1 MRDLRRL
8 RRSDRERQREFSEL
22 LERKRESRLSELSQ
36 IVSLLLEKKPET
48 EFLLLF
54 PLRSSY
60 LSGDY
65 GILVTAYDRELYLD
79 LSEEEAFLPVPEL
92 REQIEEDLSAFPSG
106 EEREKRRLLGAEL
119 YEAEL
124 ERFFSELC
132 TELGERLLAEGRR
145 IFFGFGI
152 YMERVDS
159 LFSSGE
165 ASLSKEGEA
174 FPEESSPG
182 PLQGDSEEALFY
194 PGGRAPGGEDG
205 RAGRERQ
212 IF

>member
-1 MRDLRRL
+1 MRDL
-8 RRSDRERQREFSEL
+8 RRSDRERRREFSEL
-22 LERKRESRLSELSQ
+22 LKRKRESRISELSQ

-48 EFLLLF
+48 EFLLLS

-92 REQIEEDLSAFPSG
+92 REQTEEDLSAFPPG
-106 EEREKRRLLGAEL
+106 GEREKRRLLGAEL

-132 TELGERLLAEGRR
+132 AELGERLLAEGRR

-152 YMERVDS
+152 YMERVDP
-159 LFSSGE
+159 LFSAGE
-165 ASLSKEGEA
+165 ASLSQEGEA

-194 PGGRAPGGEDG
+194 PGGRVPGGEDG
-205 RAGRERQ
+205 RVGRERQ

>member
-1 MRDLRRL
+1 MRDL
-8 RRSDRERQREFSEL
+8 RRSDRERRREFSEL
-22 LERKRESRLSELSQ
+22 LKRKRESRLSELSQ

-48 EFLLLF
+48 EFLLLS

-60 LSGDY
+60 LSGNY

-92 REQIEEDLSAFPSG
+92 REQTEEDLSAFPPG
-106 EEREKRRLLGAEL
+106 GEREKRRLLGAEL

-132 TELGERLLAEGRR
+132 AELGERLLTEGRR

-152 YMERVDS
+152 YMERVDP

-165 ASLSKEGEA
+165 ASLSQEGEA

-194 PGGRAPGGEDG
+194 PGGRVPGGEDG

>member
-1 MRDLRRL
+1 MRDL
-8 RRSDRERQREFSEL
+8 RRSDRERRREFSEL
-22 LERKRESRLSELSQ
+22 LKRKRESRLSELSQ

-48 EFLLLF
+48 EFLLLS

-92 REQIEEDLSAFPSG
+92 REQTEEDLSAFSPG
-106 EEREKRRLLGAEL
+106 GEREKRRLLGAEL

-124 ERFFSELC
+124 ECFFSELC
-132 TELGERLLAEGRR
+132 AELGERLLAEERR

-152 YMERVDS
+152 YMERVDP
-159 LFSSGE
+159 LFSAGE

-174 FPEESSPG
+174 FPEESSPA

-194 PGGRAPGGEDG
+194 PGGRVPGGEDG

>member
-1 MRDLRRL
+1 MRG
-8 RRSDRERQREFSEL
+8 RERRREFSER

-36 IVSLLLEKKPET
+36 IVSLLLKKKPET
-48 EFLLLF
+48 EFLLLS

-65 GILVTAYDRELYLD
+65 GLLVTACDRELYLD

-132 TELGERLLAEGRR
+132 SELGERLLAEGRR
-145 IFFGFGI
+145 VFFGFGI
-152 YMERVDS
+152 YMERVDP

-165 ASLSKEGEA
+165 LSLS
-174 FPEESSPG
+174 
-182 PLQGDSEEALFY
+182 
-194 PGGRAPGGEDG
+194 
-205 RAGRERQ
+205 
-212 IF
+212 

>member
-1 MRDLRRL
+1 MRDL
-8 RRSDRERQREFSEL
+8 RRSDREKRREFSEL
-22 LERKRESRLSELSQ
+22 LEGKRESRLSELSQ

-48 EFLLLF
+48 EFLLLS

-92 REQIEEDLSAFPSG
+92 REQTEEDLSAFPPG
-106 EEREKRRLLGAEL
+106 GEREKRCLLGAEL

-124 ERFFSELC
+124 ECFFSELC
-132 TELGERLLAEGRR
+132 AELGERLLAEGRR

-152 YMERVDS
+152 YMERVDP

-165 ASLSKEGEA
+165 ASRSKEGEA

-194 PGGRAPGGEDG
+194 PGGRVPGGEDG
-205 RAGRERQ
+205 RVGRERQ

>member
-1 MRDLRRL
+1 MRDL
-8 RRSDRERQREFSEL
+8 RRSDRERRREFSER

-48 EFLLLF
+48 EFLLLS

-65 GILVTAYDRELYLD
+65 GVLVTACDRELYLD

-92 REQIEEDLSAFPSG
+92 REQAEEDLSAFPPG
-106 EEREKRRLLGAEL
+106 GDRETRRLLGAEL

-132 TELGERLLAEGRR
+132 AELGERLLAEGRR
-145 IFFGFGI
+145 VFFGFGI
-152 YMERVDS
+152 YMERVDP

-165 ASLSKEGEA
+165 VSLSKEGEA
-174 FPEESSPG
+174 FPEESAFG
-182 PLQGDSEEALFY
+182 PLEGDSEEALFSS
-194 PGGRAPGGEDG
+194 GKESS
-205 RAGRERQ
+205 
-212 IF
+212 

>member
-1 MRDLRRL
+1 MR
-8 RRSDRERQREFSEL
+8 DRERRREFSER

-48 EFLLLF
+48 EFLLLS

-65 GILVTAYDRELYLD
+65 GVLATACDRELYLD

-132 TELGERLLAEGRR
+132 SELGERLLAEGRR
-145 IFFGFGI
+145 VFFGFGI
-152 YMERVDS
+152 YMERVDP

-165 ASLSKEGEA
+165 LSLS
-174 FPEESSPG
+174 
-182 PLQGDSEEALFY
+182 
-194 PGGRAPGGEDG
+194 
-205 RAGRERQ
+205 
-212 IF
+212 

>member
-1 MRDLRRL
+1 MR
-8 RRSDRERQREFSEL
+8 DRERRREFSER

-48 EFLLLF
+48 EFLLLS

-65 GILVTAYDRELYLD
+65 GVLVTACDRELYLD

-106 EEREKRRLLGAEL
+106 EEREKRRLLEAEL

-132 TELGERLLAEGRR
+132 SELGERLLAEGRR
-145 IFFGFGI
+145 VFFGFGI
-152 YMERVDS
+152 YMERVDP
-159 LFSSGE
+159 LFSAGE
-165 ASLSKEGEA
+165 PSLSQEEEA
-174 FPEESSPG
+174 FPEESSPD
-182 PLQGDSEEALFY
+182 PFAGDFEEALFLS
-194 PGGRAPGGEDG
+194 
-205 RAGRERQ
+205 GRESS
-212 IF
+212 